1 MTCDLVEVQ
10 RVFEMFNRDGD
21 SHITWEDM
29 TDSLERLGMV
39 AAGDELTDVITC
51 IDADRRWVCG
61 HGRVHK
67 AVRHRHAQQLAC
79 DEEADMREAF
89 NMFDQNGDR
98 LSPWMSCAL
107 CWCRWG

>member
-1 MTCDLVEVQ
+1 
-10 RVFEMFNRDGD
+10 MFNRDGD

-29 TDSLERLGMV
+29 TDSLEQLGMV
-39 AAGDELTDVITC
+39 TAGDELTNVITC
-51 IDADRRWVCG
+51 IDTDGLGG

-67 AVRHRHAQQLAC
+67 PVRHRHGQQLAR

-89 NMFDQNGDR
+89 NMFDQNGDG

>member
-1 MTCDLVEVQ
+1 MTCDPVEVQ
-10 RVFEMFNRDGD
+10 RVFGMFNRDGD

-29 TDSLERLGMV
+29 TDSLEQLEMV
-39 AAGDELTDVITC
+39 TAGDELTNVITC
-51 IDADRRWVCG
+51 IDTDGLGG

-67 AVRHRHAQQLAC
+67 PVRHRHGQQLAR

-89 NMFDQNGDR
+89 NMFDQNGDG